1 VDVITLADGSVV
13 RVGCGL
19 DFPTWHSDGRTLIV
33 QDKRLAGSPL
43 TRVEVREQGPRIATL
58 PGSAGATHATLSPT
72 GAWLAFIPAAN
83 TDRIGFLP
91 LAGGTPKLTYL
102 PSGTAK
108 ALSWDTTGDRLAV
121 LFRTVGGDI
130 VEHVDARAVVTGDD
144 IVQWGYVYG
153 NAEQVADIGWQGR
166 RVVIK
171 ATPAF
176 SGSSVSIPF
185 DSSALNGEQV
195 QCWLDDTAKGTCT
208 SPFTATGLTTGTHK
222 FQVRTLWS
230 SGVPGSYY
238 QTWTTRTFTVD
249 ASGPVSKIV
258 APTSEAT
265 TAATATVQFAASD
278 TTGAAAYDVRYRKAS
293 YLSTFGAYVQP
304 WTNVTTTSVNLAL
317 DPGYEYCVSVRAK
330 DRLGNMGG
338 WSAEKCF
345 SRPMD
350 DRAIGAPTAGW
361 SRISWSAFYLNTATQ
376 TSSYGASLTRTVQGK
391 RFYLVATRCP
401 TCGLVAVYLGGK
413 YIGAVNLASA
423 TTQRQAVLALP
434 AQASVFSGTLTVTVR
449 SPTGKG
455 VQIDGLAVRRS

>member
-1 VDVITLADGSVV
+1 MRA
-13 RVGCGL
+13 
-19 DFPTWHSDGRTLIV
+19 GR
-33 QDKRLAGSPL
+33 
-43 TRVEVREQGPRIATL
+43 
-58 PGSAGATHATLSPT
+58 
-72 GAWLAFIPAAN
+72 
-83 TDRIGFLP
+83 
-91 LAGGTPKLTYL
+91 
-102 PSGTAK
+102 
-108 ALSWDTTGDRLAV
+108 
-121 LFRTVGGDI
+121 
-130 VEHVDARAVVTGDD
+130 
-144 IVQWGYVYG
+144 
-153 NAEQVADIGWQGR
+153 
-166 RVVIK
+166 
-171 ATPAF
+171 
-176 SGSSVSIPF
+176 
-185 DSSALNGEQV
+185 
-195 QCWLDDTAKGTCT
+195 
-208 SPFTATGLTTGTHK
+208 
-222 FQVRTLWS
+222 
-230 SGVPGSYY
+230 
-238 QTWTTRTFTVD
+238 
-249 ASGPVSKIV
+249 VSKIV